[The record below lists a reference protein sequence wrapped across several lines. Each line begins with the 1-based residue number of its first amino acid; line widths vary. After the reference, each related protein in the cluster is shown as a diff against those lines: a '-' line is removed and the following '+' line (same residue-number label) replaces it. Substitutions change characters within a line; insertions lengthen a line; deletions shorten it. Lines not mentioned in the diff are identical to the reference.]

1 MSRPEGGE
9 PAATMS
15 TRSTP
20 TPEPQDHPGS
30 GLVVKQGA
38 GDSVV
43 IAGDIEI
50 VLLGVKGDRAHF
62 GVIAPDGVAIARGEV
77 YRERSRDYLT

>member
-1 MSRPEGGE
+1 LSPTDGGK
-9 PAATMS
+9 PAATMA

-30 GLVVKQGA
+30 RLDVEQKA

-50 VLLGVKGDRAHF
+50 VLLQVKGDRAHI
-62 GVIAPDGVAIARGEV
+62 GVIAPEGVAIARGEV